1 MAAGRRGADSAR
13 VCFFA
18 GRAEMTQTGHRNH
31 IIPTCIGVPM
41 PNVRTVLFALFAASG
56 FCSLLYQVVWLR
68 LAFAAFGIVTP
79 VLSVVLSVF
88 MLGLALGSWL
98 AGRLGEPLAA
108 RTGISPA
115 ALYGFAEWGIGAGAF
130 IVPAVF
136 ARGGNLLLG
145 LGETSSASY
154 LALSALLIAAAVLGF
169 AILMGMTFPLMMA
182 FIRASRA
189 VDASSFSFLYL
200 GNVIG
205 AMAGASLAAL
215 VLIEMLGFRNTLA
228 LAAFINAAIGVIAI
242 LLGARTE
249 DAPRSAAVK
258 PPSRRAGKAAPSA
271 DTARGTRLTLLFL
284 TGFASLAME
293 VVWTR
298 AFTAVLQ
305 TTIYAFAALLTAY
318 LLATWLGSALYRSHL
333 ARGAVWGTNALLGA
347 LSIAALLPLV
357 LNDPRWHQ
365 SRAIVLLSVM
375 PLSALLG
382 YLTPRLVDD
391 HAQGEPRAA
400 GLAYAVNVL
409 GCIAGPLM
417 AGYVLLPWL
426 GVKWSLLVLALAFGV
441 FFASRIRHMAV
452 RPAALTAAAGV
463 ALLLICIGFSATY
476 EDPALYEHGEVRR
489 DYTATV
495 VSAGEGMQ
503 RRLLV
508 NGVGIT
514 VLTPITKFMAH
525 LPLVYL
531 PQPPRSTLVIC
542 FGMGTTFRALS
553 SWEGSTTA
561 VELVPSVRDAFG
573 FYFPDA
579 AQVLARP
586 GKQVIIDDGRRF
598 LRRTEARFDVVT
610 LDPPP
615 PVEAAGSSL
624 LYSVEFYRSVRERL
638 APGGILQQWFPGGEP
653 AIERAVLTSVRAVFP
668 HVKMFHSIEG
678 WGYHFLASEQP
689 LTSPS
694 AEQAIAR
701 MPAAATQDLM
711 EWYPGRTPRDV
722 WQEMLK
728 QEFDPHT
735 IEPEDSRLGV
745 TDNRPFN
752 EYFLLRRA
760 LQKARNYLERT
771 L

>member
-1 MAAGRRGADSAR
+1 
-13 VCFFA
+13 
-18 GRAEMTQTGHRNH
+18 
-31 IIPTCIGVPM
+31 M
-41 PNVRTVLFALFAASG
+41 PKLRIVLFALFVASG

-98 AGRLGEPLAA
+98 AGRWGEPLAS
-108 RTGISPA
+108 RTALSPA
-115 ALYGFAEWGIGAGAF
+115 ILYGLAEWGIGAGAF
-130 IVPAVF
+130 IVPSAF
-136 ARGGNLLLG
+136 AAGGRLLLG
-145 LGETSSASY
+145 LGETSSGAY

-182 FIRASRA
+182 FIRSTRA
-189 VDASSFSFLYL
+189 VDAGSFSFLYL

-205 AMAGASLAAL
+205 AMAGASLSAL
-215 VLIEMLGFRNTLA
+215 VLIEMFGFRRTLA
-228 LAAFINAAIGVIAI
+228 LAAIVNFAIGAIAMV
-242 LLGARTE
+242 LRTR
-249 DAPRSAAVK
+249 PGTAAS
-258 PPSRRAGKAAPSA
+258 PLASELSSRRADRSA
-271 DTARGTRLTLLFL
+271 LPPDTARGMRLTLLFV

-298 AFTAVLQ
+298 AFTPVLH
-305 TTIYAFAALLTAY
+305 TTIYAFAALLTVY
-318 LLATWLGSALYRSHL
+318 LLATWLGSALYRAHL
-333 ARGAVWGTNALLGA
+333 ARGRVWGTDALLGGLA
-347 LSIAALLPLV
+347 IAALLPLV
-357 LNDPRWHQ
+357 LNDPRWHD
-365 SRAIVLLSVM
+365 SRALVLLSIM

-391 HAQGEPRAA
+391 HSQGDPRAA

-409 GCIAGPLM
+409 GCIAGPLA
-417 AGYVLLPWL
+417 AGYGLLPWL
-426 GVKWSLLVLALAFGV
+426 GVKGSLIVLALAFGA
-441 FFASRIRHMAV
+441 FFAARMRHLPI
-452 RPAALTAAAGV
+452 RPAALTAAAGA
-463 ALLLICIGFSATY
+463 ALLLLGIAYTTTY
-476 EDPALYEHGEVRR
+476 EDPGLYERGEVRR

-495 VSAGEGMQ
+495 VSAGTGMQ

-508 NGVGIT
+508 NGIGIT

-531 PQPPRSTLVIC
+531 PQPPRATLVIC
-542 FGMGTTFRALS
+542 FGMGTTFRSLS
-553 SWEGSTTA
+553 AWEGRTTA

-586 GKQVIIDDGRRF
+586 GKQVVIDDGRRF
-598 LRRTEARFDVVT
+598 LTRTGERFDLVT

-624 LYSVEFYRSVRERL
+624 LYSVEFYRALRERL
-638 APGGILQQWFPGGEP
+638 APGGIVQQWFPGGEP
-653 AIERAVLTSVRAVFP
+653 AIERAVLTSLRAVFP
-668 HVKMFHSIEG
+668 QVKVFHSIEG
-678 WGYHFLASEQP
+678 WGYHFLASDRP

-694 AEQAIAR
+694 VEQALAR

-711 EWYPGRTPRDV
+711 EWYPGRTPREV
-722 WQEMLK
+722 WREMLR
-728 QEFDPHT
+728 QEFDPRT
-735 IEPEDSRLGV
+735 QAPDDSRLGI
-745 TDNRPFN
+745 TDDRPFN
-752 EYFLLRRA
+752 EYFLLRRL
-760 LQKARNYLERT
+760 LQRARDFLERT